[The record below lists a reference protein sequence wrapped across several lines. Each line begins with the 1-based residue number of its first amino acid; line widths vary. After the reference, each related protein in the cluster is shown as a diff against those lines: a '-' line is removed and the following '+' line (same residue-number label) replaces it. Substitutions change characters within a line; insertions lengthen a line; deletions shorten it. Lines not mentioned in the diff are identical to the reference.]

1 MSEAATIAED
11 VKPRMPR
18 GVRLKYDD
26 TRNEW
31 LLLAPERVIK
41 MDAIAVEILKR
52 CDGVAT
58 LKEIID
64 GLAAQFNAD
73 RARVATDVKAMLGE
87 LTAKRMVDL

>member
-1 MSEAATIAED
+1 MSDAQTIAD
-11 VKPRMPR
+11 DAKPRLPR
-18 GVRLKYDD
+18 GVRLKHDD

-41 MDAIAVEILKR
+41 ADAIAVEILKR

-58 LKEIID
+58 LSEIVD
-64 GLAAQFNAD
+64 GLAEQFKAD
-73 RARVATDVKAMLGE
+73 RARVAIDVRAMLGE